1 MKQSG
6 ININKLLLLCLL
18 YINCQYHAPS
28 EPTEENKN
36 PTLTLYM
43 DTEIRDGYYRVKYPS
58 GSQSYYTAIHY
69 HTEPITRV
77 FWTALDSFTF
87 VYWGQEITEP
97 IANYSTYSDADGNGR
112 QLVYLYPNHIGD
124 TLDIVAWIDT
134 AKYISFILEEE

>member
-1 MKQSG
+1 MKVSG
-6 ININKLLLLCLL
+6 KNINKLLLLCLL

-58 GSQSYYTAIHY
+58 GAESSYTAIHY
-69 HTEPITRV
+69 YTEP
-77 FWTALDSFTF
+77 ALDSFTF
-87 VYWGQEITEP
+87 IYWGQEITEP
-97 IANYSTYSDADGNGR
+97 IASNSTYSDADGNGR

-124 TLDIVAWIDT
+124 TLDIVDG
-134 AKYISFILEEE
+134 SFFSGCLLS